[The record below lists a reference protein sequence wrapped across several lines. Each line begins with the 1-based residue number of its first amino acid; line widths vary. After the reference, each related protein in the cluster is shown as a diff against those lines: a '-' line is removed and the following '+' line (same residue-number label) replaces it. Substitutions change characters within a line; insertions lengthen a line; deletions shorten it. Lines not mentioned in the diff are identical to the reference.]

1 VGVLRFVLRRLFWA
15 IPITVLVT
23 FLVYVALRMGTDPLA
38 SYLRV
43 NQRASDKK
51 IQQYIETNGLYEGFG
66 GYIRGYFQWLG
77 GFVTGDWPRSIKGS
91 REVWPEFRAAMFN
104 TLRLG
109 LVSTFLGIT
118 IGVSLGVY
126 VALKPGSLRDSTVNT
141 GAFVAIS
148 TPPYVSAL
156 LLQLLFA
163 VYWSRWFGEPL
174 FPTSGV
180 YPPGHQ
186 GFDLGLMLKHMVLP
200 VTVVV
205 IQVVAVYARYMR
217 ASLLEVL
224 NSEYMRTARA
234 KGISERRVLVRHALR
249 NALIPIV
256 TVAAIDIGAILGGL
270 IITENIFS
278 YPGLGQFFLDAY
290 ANGDFPQMMPW
301 MVFFT
306 LTVIIFNL
314 IADVSYAWLDPRIRL
329 D

>member
-1 VGVLRFVLRRLFWA
+1 MLRFVLRRLVWA
-15 IPITVLVT
+15 IPMIVLVT
-23 FLVYVALRMGTDPLA
+23 FMVYVALRMGTDPLA

-43 NQRASDKK
+43 NQRASQKK
-51 IQQYIETNGLYEGFG
+51 IDQYIEANGLYEGVG
-66 GYIRGYFQWLG
+66 GYLKGYFQWLG
-77 GFVTGDWPRSIKGS
+77 GFLTGDWPRSIKGS
-91 REVWPEFRAAMFN
+91 REVWPEFKAAMMN

-109 LVSTFLGIT
+109 LTSSSIGISIGLLLGI
-118 IGVSLGVY
+118 Y
-126 VALKPGSLRDSTVNT
+126 VALKPGSLRDSSVNT
-141 GAFVAIS
+141 GAFVAVS

-163 VYWSRWFGEPL
+163 VYWSRWFGHTL

-180 YPPGHQ
+180 YPPGHR
-186 GFDLGLMLKHMVLP
+186 GFDLWLMLKHMALP
-200 VTVVV
+200 VFVVV

-217 ASLLEVL
+217 ATLLEVL
-224 NSEYMRTARA
+224 NSEYMRTARS

-270 IITENIFS
+270 IITENVFS
-278 YPGLGQFFLDAY
+278 YPGLGNFFLGAY

-306 LTVIIFNL
+306 ITVILFNL
-314 IADVSYAWLDPRIRL
+314 LADVLYAVLDPRIRL